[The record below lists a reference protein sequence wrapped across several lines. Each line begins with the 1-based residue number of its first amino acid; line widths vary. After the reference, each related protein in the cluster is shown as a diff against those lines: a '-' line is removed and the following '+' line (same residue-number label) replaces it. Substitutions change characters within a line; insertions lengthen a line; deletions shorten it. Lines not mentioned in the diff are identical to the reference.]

1 MLVWGKSMPMLR
13 AGLDP
18 KRRPLEVASKF
29 SEVLLKDERVRHRI
43 MSIVAF
49 GSVNR
54 PSDFLKG
61 LSDIDVLV
69 IVDRRS
75 GSLESQI
82 RHLASSV
89 DYSLSPVVL
98 SRREFVSMLK
108 AGSPGALLMLE
119 GTLFHDKGVF
129 SSAREAGFR
138 PTEQT
143 VRTSIDHAFRALSI
157 SINDYFSGLDLHES
171 VNCAYH
177 CARHALRALVVKET
191 GAMPMSDRE
200 VIQGA
205 SKHPG
210 LQKLY
215 REILRARRGF
225 RKLVKGYR
233 GTKAG
238 APIGALRD
246 EIGKLL
252 LRAERVAVQSSE
264 LCFGN
269 RPSGIPDLLN
279 SAKKKF
285 GSFKVTG
292 VSWQKPGWSLMV
304 KHRGE
309 IKQLGCKR

>member
-1 MLVWGKSMPMLR
+1 MPILR

-29 SEVLLKDERVRHRI
+29 SEVLLKDERARHRI

-82 RHLASSV
+82 RRLASSV
-89 DYSLSPVVL
+89 DYYLYPVVL

-108 AGSPGALLMLE
+108 AGSPGALLMLK
-119 GTLFHDKGVF
+119 GTVFHDKGAF
-129 SSAREAGFR
+129 SRARKAEFR

-143 VRTSIDHAFRALSI
+143 VKTSIDHAFRALSI
-157 SINDYFSGLDLHES
+157 SINDYFSGLDLCES
-171 VNCAYH
+171 INCAYH
-177 CARHALRALVVKET
+177 CARHALRALIVKET
-191 GAMPMSDRE
+191 GAMPISDWE
-200 VIQGA
+200 IIQGA
-205 SKHPG
+205 KHP
-210 LQKLY
+210 KLERLY
-215 REILRARRGF
+215 CEILRARRGF
-225 RKLVKGYR
+225 KKLVKGYHE
-233 GTKAG
+233 AG
-238 APIGALRD
+238 ARIPTRALRD

-252 LRAERVAVQSSE
+252 LKAERVAVDSSE

-269 RPSGIPDLLN
+269 RPSGILELLN
-279 SAKKKF
+279 SAKRKF
-285 GSFKVTG
+285 GSFKVIG
-292 VSWQKPGWSLMV
+292 VFWEEPSWSLMV
-304 KHRGE
+304 EYGGK
-309 IKQLGCKR
+309 IKRLSA

>member
-1 MLVWGKSMPMLR
+1 MPVLR
-13 AGLDP
+13 GRLDS

-29 SEVLLKDERVRHRI
+29 SEVLLKDERVRHRL

-75 GSLESQI
+75 ESLESQI
-82 RHLASSV
+82 RRLASSV

-98 SRREFVSMLK
+98 SHREFVLMLK

-119 GTLFHDKGVF
+119 GTVFHDKGVF
-129 SSAREAGFR
+129 SRARKAGFR

-143 VRTSIDHAFRALSI
+143 VKTSIDHAFRALSI
-157 SINDYFSGLDLHES
+157 SVNDYFSGLDLCES
-171 VNCAYH
+171 INCAYH
-177 CARHALRALVVKET
+177 CARHALRALIVKET
-191 GAMPMSDRE
+191 GAMPMSDQE
-200 VIQGA
+200 IVQGV
-205 SKHPG
+205 SKHPE

-225 RKLVKGYR
+225 KKLVKGCR
-233 GTKAG
+233 GAESNMPTR
-238 APIGALRD
+238 ALQD
-246 EIGKLL
+246 EVGKLL
-252 LRAERVAVQSSE
+252 LKAERVAVDSSE

-269 RPSGIPDLLN
+269 RPSSILGVLN
-279 SAKKKF
+279 SAKRKF
-285 GSFKVTG
+285 GSFKVIG
-292 VSWQKPGWSLMV
+292 AFWRESSWSLMV
-304 KHRGE
+304 ECKGK
-309 IKQLGCKR
+309 IKQLSA

>member
-1 MLVWGKSMPMLR
+1 MPMLK

-29 SEVLLKDERVRHRI
+29 SEVLLEDESVRHRI

-75 GSLESQI
+75 RSLESQI
-82 RHLASSV
+82 RRLASSV

-98 SRREFVSMLK
+98 SRREFVLMLK
-108 AGSPGALLMLE
+108 TGSPGALLMLK
-119 GTLFHDKGVF
+119 GTLFHDKGAF
-129 SSAREAGFR
+129 SRARKAGFR

-157 SINDYFSGLDLHES
+157 SINDYFSGLDLCES
-171 VNCAYH
+171 INCAYH

-191 GAMPMSDRE
+191 GAMPMSDWE

-205 SKHPG
+205 SKHPK

-215 REILRARRGF
+215 REILRVRRDF
-225 RKLVKGYR
+225 KKLVKGYHE
-233 GTKAG
+233 AG
-238 APIGALRD
+238 ARIPTRAIRD

-252 LRAERVAVQSSE
+252 LKAERVAVDSSE

-269 RPSGIPDLLN
+269 RPSGILELLN
-279 SAKKKF
+279 SAKRKF
-285 GSFKVTG
+285 GSFKVVG
-292 VSWQKPGWSLMV
+292 VFWQGASWSLV
-304 KHRGE
+304 AEHRGK
-309 IKQLGCKR
+309 IKQLSA